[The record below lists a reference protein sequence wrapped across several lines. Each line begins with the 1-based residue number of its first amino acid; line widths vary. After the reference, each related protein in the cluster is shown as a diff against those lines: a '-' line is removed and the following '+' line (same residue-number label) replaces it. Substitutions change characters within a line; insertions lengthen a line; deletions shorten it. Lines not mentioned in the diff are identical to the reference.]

1 MRRVAAVVLPLL
13 VAAAIAAAV
22 FLLSKPP
29 EASPGA
35 PFRVVMAF
43 SDEDAVSMPEAMGRG
58 SYSIGMILS
67 LMSGGYFNETTFL
80 LSTPDGLSQF
90 SGNTSFLLLKGP
102 GWGARELRI
111 LSFPENRTVVIEAPN
126 QSAMVVAI
134 DRLLLAVA
142 GDRAIDLSPT
152 RRYLVVFAGGKK
164 SVPWLSGLDRDA
176 VVSLVPVI
184 GGEEQI
190 REILLDGVL
199 RW

>member
-1 MRRVAAVVLPLL
+1 MNAVRVVLPLL
-13 VAAAIAAAV
+13 AVAGVAAAI
-22 FLLSKPP
+22 LILTRPP
-29 EASPGA
+29 ETPSEA

-43 SDEDAVSMPEAMGRG
+43 SDEDAVSMPEALGRG

-80 LSTPDGLSQF
+80 LSTPDGLSEF

-102 GWGARELRI
+102 GWGAEELRI
-111 LSFPENRTVVIEAPN
+111 VSLPENRTVVVEAPN
-126 QSAMVVAI
+126 QSAMAIAI
-134 DRLLLAVA
+134 DRLLLAIA

-164 SVPWLSGLDRDA
+164 SVPWLSGLDREV
-176 VVSLVPVI
+176 VVSLVPVV
-184 GGEEQI
+184 GGEDQV
-190 REILLDGVL
+190 RDILLDGVL